1 MKNKTKL
8 SIHWKILIGII
19 LGLIIGFL
27 ATKADSGVHF
37 VQNFIKPFGTIFI
50 KILKLIAV
58 PLVFLSLAKGIVDL
72 KDIKK
77 LSALGGKTIMW
88 YLMTT
93 VFAVILG
100 LFLVNVLKP
109 GSGLNLE
116 VFSQLA
122 TDTIDLSSKTTGQGG
137 YLDFFV
143 RMVPDNLFSALSDN
157 GKLLQV
163 IFITVLFSVCLLMI
177 PNEDQKPVIQLL
189 ESLNKVMLK
198 IVDVVIAYSPYAVFA
213 LMATLIVEVRDPAIF
228 RALINYSLVL
238 LTGMLILICLY
249 PLVVKLLVGMPIKK
263 YVKGI
268 FPAQLVAFTTSSSM
282 ATLPV
287 TMECV
292 TENLEVEEE
301 VASFVCPI
309 GATVNMDATSLM
321 QSIAAVFVCQ
331 VIGLELSI
339 TDQLTIVATA
349 TMASIGAAAVPSA
362 GIIMLVMVLES
373 IGFPA
378 DKMPL
383 ALTMILAV
391 DRPLDMCRTV
401 VNISGDSFVSV
412 IVARGFFKRTI
423 K

>member
-1 MKNKTKL
+1 MTEKKL
-8 SIHWKILIGII
+8 SIHWKILIGIV
-19 LGLIIGFL
+19 LGLLVGFVASKSEMGIHL
-27 ATKADSGVHF
+27 

-50 KILKLIAV
+50 KVLKLIAV
-58 PLVFLSLAKGIVDL
+58 PLVFISLAKGIVEL

-77 LSALGGKTIMW
+77 LSALGGKTIIW
-88 YLMTT
+88 YLSTT
-93 VFAVILG
+93 LFAVVLG
-100 LFLVNVLKP
+100 LFMVNLFKP

-116 VFSQLA
+116 AFQQLS
-122 TDTIDLSSKTTGQGG
+122 TDSIDINSKRDGKGG

-143 RMVPDNLFSALSDN
+143 RMVPDNVFSALSDN

-163 IFITVLFSVCLLMI
+163 IFVTVLFSVCLLMI
-177 PNEDQKPVIQLL
+177 PESDQNPIVKLL

-198 IVDVVIAYSPYAVFA
+198 IVDVIIAYSPYAVFA
-213 LMATLIVEVRDPAIF
+213 LMATLIVEIKDPAIF
-228 RALINYSLVL
+228 KALLNYSFVML
-238 LTGMLILICLY
+238 LAMSIMLILY
-249 PLVVKLLVGMPIKK
+249 PLVIRALVGMPIKK
-263 YVKGI
+263 FVKGI

-292 TENLEVEEE
+292 VDNLEVEDE

-349 TMASIGAAAVPSA
+349 AMASIGAAAVPSA
-362 GIIMLVMVLES
+362 GIIMLVMVLDS
-373 IGFPA
+373 FGFPP
-378 DKMPL
+378 DKLPL

-401 VNISGDSFVSV
+401 INVTGDSFVSV
-412 IVARGFFKRTI
+412 VVEKSII
-423 K
+423 KEVGT

>member
-1 MKNKTKL
+1 MREEKL
-8 SIHWKILIGII
+8 SIHWKILIGIV
-19 LGLIIGFL
+19 LGLLVGSVASKSEIGIHII
-27 ATKADSGVHF
+27 
-37 VQNFIKPFGTIFI
+37 QNFIKPFGTIFI
-50 KILKLIAV
+50 RVLKLIAV
-58 PLVFLSLAKGIVDL
+58 PLVFISLAKGIVEL

-77 LSALGGKTIMW
+77 LSALGGRTIIW
-88 YLMTT
+88 YLSTT
-93 VFAVILG
+93 FFAVVLG
-100 LFLVNVLKP
+100 LFLVNFFKP

-116 VFSQLA
+116 AFQQLS
-122 TDTIDLSSKTTGQGG
+122 TDSIDINSKRNGQGG

-143 RMVPDNLFSALSDN
+143 RMVPDNVFSALSDN

-163 IFITVLFSVCLLMI
+163 IFVTVLFSVCLLMI
-177 PNEDQKPVIQLL
+177 PKSDQNPIIKLL

-198 IVDVVIAYSPYAVFA
+198 IVDVIIAYSPYAVFA
-213 LMATLIVEVRDPAIF
+213 LMATLIVEIKDPAVF
-228 RALINYSLVL
+228 KALLNYSFVML
-238 LTGMLILICLY
+238 LAMSVMLCLY
-249 PLVVKLLVGMPIKK
+249 PLIIRALTGMPIKK
-263 YVKGI
+263 FVKGI

-292 TENLEVEEE
+292 VDNLEVEDE

-349 TMASIGAAAVPSA
+349 AMASIGAAAVPSA
-362 GIIMLVMVLES
+362 GIIMLVMVLDS
-373 IGFPA
+373 IGFPP
-378 DKMPL
+378 DKLPL

-401 VNISGDSFVSV
+401 INVTGDSFVSV
-412 IVARGFFKRTI
+412 VVEKSIVKE
-423 K
+423 

>member
-1 MKNKTKL
+1 MNEKKNKL
-8 SIHWKILIGII
+8 SIHWKILIGI
-19 LGLIIGFL
+19 LFGLLTGIL
-27 ATKADSGVHF
+27 ATKLDNGLHL
-37 VQNFIKPFGTIFI
+37 VQNFVKPFGTIFI

-58 PLVFLSLAKGIVDL
+58 PLVFISLAKGIVDL
-72 KDIKK
+72 KDIRK
-77 LSALGGKTIMW
+77 LSALGGKTILW
-88 YLMTT
+88 YMMTT
-93 VFAVILG
+93 VFAVVLG
-100 LFLVNVLKP
+100 LFLINVFKP
-109 GSGLNLE
+109 GSGMNLE
-116 VFSQLA
+116 AFSQLS
-122 TDTIDLSSKTTGQGG
+122 TDTIDFSSKTSAQSG

-143 RMVPDNLFSALSDN
+143 RMVPDNFFSAMSDN

-163 IFITVLFSVCLLMI
+163 IFITLLFSICLLMI
-177 PNEDQKPVIQLL
+177 PDDDQQPVIRLL
-189 ESLNKVMLK
+189 ESLNKVMLR
-198 IVDVVIAYSPYAVFA
+198 IVDVIIAYSPYAVFA
-213 LMATLIVEVRDPAIF
+213 LMVTLIVEIQDPEIF
-228 RALINYSLVL
+228 KALLKYSLVM
-238 LTGMLILICLY
+238 LTGLSIMLCLY
-249 PLVVKLLVGMPIKK
+249 PLVIKALVGMPIKK

-292 TENLEVEEE
+292 VDNLEVEDE

-339 TDQLTIVATA
+339 TDQLTLVATA

-378 DKMPL
+378 EKLPL

-401 VNISGDSFVSV
+401 VNVSGDSFVSV
-412 IVARGFFKRTI
+412 IVEKSYLRNQ
-423 K
+423 